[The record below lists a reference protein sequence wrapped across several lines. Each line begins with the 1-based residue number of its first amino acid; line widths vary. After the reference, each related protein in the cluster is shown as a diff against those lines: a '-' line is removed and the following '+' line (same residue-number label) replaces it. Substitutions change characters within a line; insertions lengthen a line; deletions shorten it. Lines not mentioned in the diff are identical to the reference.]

1 MSSQISSQIR
11 FGLIAAL
18 GATVGL
24 FLASPAMAAEKLTV
38 ARSSTSGFTFD
49 PLNIGIEKGIYAKNG
64 LDVQAV
70 VMEGSAKLHQAMLA
84 GALDIGLGAGSDIA
98 FLVKGSPEKAVGAIM
113 LGAGIYGLTLGPDSS
128 IHSVADLKGK
138 KIGVSTIGSLTQW
151 LVLQL
156 IKQQGWKPA
165 DVTFVTV
172 GSDATGQTAA
182 LQTHQVDATMGAAA
196 LGWQLETEKR
206 GRLLIAASEIV
217 HNFLMNAAFAS
228 NKLIAERPDTLRAFL
243 KAWYETIAYMRQ
255 NRAESVRMA
264 RAIDGFS
271 QEVEERNYD
280 AVMPFMS
287 TDGKFPP
294 DAVAAVSQSFV
305 DLGILPT
312 APDMSAYITERFLPG
327 SK

>member
-1 MSSQISSQIR
+1 MSRSIQ
-11 FGLIAAL
+11 FGRAAAL
-18 GATVGL
+18 AV
-24 FLASPAMAAEKLTV
+24 LAAMLCGSPPAIAAEKLTV

-49 PLNIGIEKGIYAKNG
+49 PLNIGIEKGIYARNG

-113 LGAGIYGLTLGPDSS
+113 LGAGIYGLTVGPDSP
-128 IHSVADLKGK
+128 IRTVADLKGR

-156 IKQQGWKPA
+156 IKQQGWQPS

-206 GRLLIAASEIV
+206 GRLLIAASQIV

-228 NKLIAERPDTLRAFL
+228 NKLIEQKPDALRAFL
-243 KAWYETIAYMRQ
+243 KAWYETIQWMRA
-255 NRAESVRMA
+255 NRAETVTLA
-264 RAIDGFS
+264 RKIDGFS
-271 QEVEERNYD
+271 QAVEERNYD
-280 AVMPFMS
+280 AVMPSMS
-287 TDGKFPP
+287 SDGKFSP
-294 DAVAAVSQSFV
+294 DAVAAVRQSFV
-305 DLGILPT
+305 DLHLLPS
-312 APDMSAYITERFLPG
+312 APDMSQYITERFLPP
-327 SK
+327 SH

>member
-1 MSSQISSQIR
+1 MPRFTKIR
-11 FGLIAAL
+11 RGLALVALAAAIGFGS
-18 GATVGL
+18 GAT
-24 FLASPAMAAEKLTV
+24 AAEKLTV

-98 FLVKGSPEKAVGAIM
+98 FLVKGSPETAVGAIM
-113 LGAGIYGLTLGPDSS
+113 GGAGIYGLTIGPDSS

-138 KIGVSTIGSLTQW
+138 KIGISTTGSMMQW

-156 IKQQGWKPA
+156 VKQQGWKPD
-165 DVTFVTV
+165 DVTMVTV
-172 GSDATGQTAA
+172 GSNATGQTAA
-182 LQTHQVDATMGAAA
+182 LETHQVDATMGAAA

-206 GRLLIAASEIV
+206 GRLLIPASAIV
-217 HNFLMNAAFAS
+217 HDFLMNAAFAA
-228 NKLIAERPDTLRAFL
+228 NKLMAERPDALRAFL
-243 KAWYETIAYMRQ
+243 KSWYETVAFMRA
-255 NRAESVRMA
+255 NRAETVTLA
-264 RAIDGFS
+264 RKIDGFS
-271 QEVEERNYD
+271 QAVEERNYD
-280 AVMPFMS
+280 AVMPYMS

-294 DAVAAVSQSFV
+294 KGLAAVGRSFV

-312 APDMSAYITERFLPG
+312 EPDMSKYVTERFLPE